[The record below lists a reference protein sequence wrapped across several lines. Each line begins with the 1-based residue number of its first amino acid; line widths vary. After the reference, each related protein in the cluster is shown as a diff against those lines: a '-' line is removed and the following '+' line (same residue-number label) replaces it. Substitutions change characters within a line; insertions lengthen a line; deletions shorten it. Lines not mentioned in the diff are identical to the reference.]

1 MSDHDRVRILVADD
15 HPLFRGGV
23 VLTLVEHG
31 GFEVVAEVGD
41 ADAAVAEAERLLPD
55 IALLDISMPGSGLA
69 AAARIG
75 RSLPAVAIVMLTV
88 SEADEDL
95 LAALKSGARGYALKG
110 VGAEELAGLL
120 LHVAGGGSY
129 VSPSLAARVLSTLHE
144 RRGPVPV
151 EGGEELN
158 RREER
163 ILRLVALGRS
173 NKEIGLELDLQEKT
187 VKNYMT
193 NILQKLQVRN
203 RVEAALKAR
212 DLGL

>member
-1 MSDHDRVRILVADD
+1 MTDPVRIVVADD

-31 GFEVVAEVGD
+31 GFEVVAEVGS
-41 ADAAVAEAERLLPD
+41 AAEAVAETERLLPD
-55 IALLDISMPGSGLA
+55 IVLLDISMPGSGLTA
-69 AAARIG
+69 ASRIG
-75 RSLPAVAIVMLTV
+75 RCFPAVAIVMLTV

-95 LAALKSGARGYALKG
+95 LAALKAGARGYVLKG
-110 VGAEELAGLL
+110 VSAEELIRVLL
-120 LHVAGGGSY
+120 SVSDGGSY
-129 VSPSLAARVLSTLHE
+129 VSPSLAGRVLAAMQG
-144 RRGPVPV
+144 RRGAAQIDS
-151 EGGEELN
+151 GEELS
-158 RREER
+158 RREEN
-163 ILRLVALGRS
+163 ILRLVAIGLS
-173 NKEIGLELDLQEKT
+173 NKEIALQLDLQEKT